1 MTSGGSYQRELRDYL
16 ADFHSEHG
24 LPKKAVTLKIPEQK
38 LIAQYET
45 KEGLP
50 NVEAMRRA
58 AKEVGIATGTGAAV
72 AGGVALIIGRTF
84 LGGALGRLGIAGA
97 FGAIGLTAFA
107 PAVLVGGTIAGVG
120 YTVYQLGKNR
130 EQNKQA
136 QEFGAK
142 LLAYLRRF

>member
-1 MTSGGSYQRELRDYL
+1 MTR
-16 ADFHSEHG
+16 
-24 LPKKAVTLKIPEQK
+24 PM
-38 LIAQYET
+38 
-45 KEGLP
+45 
-50 NVEAMRRA
+50 N
-58 AKEVGIATGTGAAV
+58 ATGTGAAV
-72 AGGVALIIGRTF
+72 AGGAALIIGRTF

-136 QEFGAK
+136 QEFGAE
-142 LLAYLRRF
+142 LLAYLRRFQPTSPVPNDMTIITSPDRRITIIYDPELEN